1 MLYKIRTEGFGLFL
15 QSISEIKKKQ
25 SMYKV
30 MVCMKPKGHF
40 WSNLAYILKE
50 NGIKFVAVN
59 PVHVKKSKEL
69 DDKSPSKN
77 NPKH

>member
-1 MLYKIRTEGFGLFL
+1 
-15 QSISEIKKKQ
+15 
-25 SMYKV
+25 MYKV